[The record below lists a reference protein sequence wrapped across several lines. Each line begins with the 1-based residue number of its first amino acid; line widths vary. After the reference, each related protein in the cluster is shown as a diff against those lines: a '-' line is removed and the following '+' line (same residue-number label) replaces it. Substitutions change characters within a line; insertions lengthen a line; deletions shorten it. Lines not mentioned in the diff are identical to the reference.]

1 MSEECYRESDNLSEV
16 EKAKNFISDNC
27 TEIEKESEKLA
38 LLSNSVRLKIVL
50 LLKNFNKLCVCDLV
64 EILEI
69 NQSAISQHLR
79 KLKDGGILNKTRE
92 GLTIYY
98 FIDELNNP
106 DLIGL
111 LEKIFLF
118 KESTIKKPN

>member
-1 MSEECYRESDNLSEV
+1 MSEQCYRESSNINEV
-16 EKAKNFISDNC
+16 EKAKNFIFNNHLK
-27 TEIEKESEKLA
+27 IEKESERLA

-50 LLKNFNKLCVCDLV
+50 LLKNFNKLCVCDLS
-64 EILEI
+64 EILEV

-79 KLKDGGILNKTRE
+79 KLKDGGILDKTRE

-98 FIDELNNP
+98 FIDEVNNP
-106 DLIGL
+106 NLIGL

-118 KESTIKKPN
+118 KKMEG

>member
-98 FIDELNNP
+98 FIDEVNNP

-118 KESTIKKPN
+118 KE

>member
-1 MSEECYRESDNLSEV
+1 MSEECYRESSNISEV
-16 EKAKNFISDNC
+16 EKAKSFISDNHL
-27 TEIEKESEKLA
+27 EIEKESEKLA
-38 LLSNSVRLKIVL
+38 LLSNSVRLKIIL
-50 LLKNFNKLCVCDLV
+50 LLKLCVCDIG
-64 EILEI
+64 EILEV

-79 KLKDGGILNKTRE
+79 KLKDGGILNKSRE

-98 FIDELNNP
+98 FIDEVNNP

-118 KESTIKKPN
+118 KE

>member
-1 MSEECYRESDNLSEV
+1 MQEKCIRENDNNIEV
-16 EKAKNFISDNC
+16 DKAQQFIKSNYKS
-27 TEIEKESEKLA
+27 IEKEADKLA

-50 LLKNFNKLCVCDLV
+50 LLKNFNKLCVCDLS
-64 EILEI
+64 EILEV

-79 KLKDGGILNKTRE
+79 KLKDGGILGKTRE

-98 FIDELNNP
+98 FIDETNNP

-111 LEKIFLF
+111 IEKIFLF
-118 KESTIKKPN
+118 KV

>member
-1 MSEECYRESDNLSEV
+1 MSEQCYRESSNINEV
-16 EKAKNFISDNC
+16 EKAKNFIFNNHLK
-27 TEIEKESEKLA
+27 IKKESERLA

-50 LLKNFNKLCVCDLV
+50 LLKNFNKLCVCDLS
-64 EILEI
+64 EILEV

-79 KLKDGGILNKTRE
+79 KLKDGGILDKTRE

-98 FIDELNNP
+98 FIDEVNNP
-106 DLIGL
+106 NLIGL

-118 KESTIKKPN
+118 KKMEG